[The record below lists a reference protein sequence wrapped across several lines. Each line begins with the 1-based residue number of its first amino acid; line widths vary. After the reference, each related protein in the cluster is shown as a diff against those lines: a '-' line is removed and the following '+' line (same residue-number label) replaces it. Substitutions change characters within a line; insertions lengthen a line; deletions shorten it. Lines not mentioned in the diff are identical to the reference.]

1 MDISQRY
8 LLELAM
14 SSLPTGLFICDR
26 DGIIRFINDAY
37 ANYLRVRPEDAMG
50 RHITDFI
57 PDSGIPAVIASGEP
71 ELGAWRSIQGSERKI
86 LVNRIPLRDQDG
98 HVIGAFSLT
107 LFDTPEQMQ
116 ALLQRVD
123 FLDKKVNSY
132 ARRIKSALRA
142 SHTINSILGNSPAIT
157 AFKSYLLRYARTES
171 PVLILGATGTGK
183 ELAASAIHMASNR
196 PDGPFVSINCA
207 AIPKELF
214 ESEVFGYVPGAF
226 SGAHKDGKIGQIE
239 LADQGTL
246 FLDEVGDLPLHAQ
259 VKLLRV
265 LEEKTLSRL
274 GSSQPRAV
282 DFRLVA
288 ATNRD
293 LKKMIAAGTFRE
305 DLYYRLRVVPLHLP
319 PLRERGGDLDLL
331 LAAFTERLCRVHAC
345 KAPVY
350 APETMERL
358 RRYPWPGNVREL
370 RNFAE
375 RMVILFGGKTVLPVD
390 LPPEMTPQGKP
401 EPSAEA
407 ASAACEPA
415 FLPQSAVL
423 GPDLDFKKARAVF
436 EARYLEAKLHECGGN
451 ITRLAETIGL
461 ERSYLHRKL
470 KGYGISSE

>member
-1 MDISQRY
+1 
-8 LLELAM
+8 
-14 SSLPTGLFICDR
+14 
-26 DGIIRFINDAY
+26 
-37 ANYLRVRPEDAMG
+37 MG

-226 SGAHKDGKIGQIE
+226 SGAHQGRQNR
-239 LADQGTL
+239 ADRTGRS
-246 FLDEVGDLPLHAQ
+246 GYPIP
-259 VKLLRV
+259 RR
-265 LEEKTLSRL
+265 SG
-274 GSSQPRAV
+274 GSSPARAGQAAPGAGGENPLPARIVAARAV

-305 DLYYRLRVVPLHLP
+305 DLYYRINPMTLNLP
-319 PLRERGGDLDLL
+319 PLSERVEDIPLIVRDVLNRMGGEGVRC
-331 LAAFTERLCRVHAC
+331 TESAMNAL
-345 KAPVY
+345 
-350 APETMERL
+350 M
-358 RRYPWPGNVREL
+358 RYPWPGNIREL
-370 RNFAE
+370 RN
-375 RMVILFGGKTVLPVD
+375 VLIRALSLCQDNQITLTD
-390 LPPEMTPQGKP
+390 LPSELRQQAVAESAGTDGKLQ
-401 EPSAEA
+401 SVVKNSEA
-407 ASAACEPA
+407 QTILLA
-415 FLPQSAVL
+415 L
-423 GPDLDFKKARAVF
+423 GDHHWNVAKTARA
-436 EARYLEAKLHECGGN
+436 L
-451 ITRLAETIGL
+451 
-461 ERSYLHRKL
+461 
-470 KGYGISSE
+470 GISRASMYEKMRKFSIKRPPNGF

>member
-1 MDISQRY
+1 MDISQRN

-274 GSSQPRAV
+274 GSSQPRA
-282 DFRLVA
+282 
-288 ATNRD
+288 
-293 LKKMIAAGTFRE
+293 
-305 DLYYRLRVVPLHLP
+305 YRINPMTLNLP
-319 PLRERGGDLDLL
+319 PLSERVEDIPLIVRDVLNRMGGEGVRC
-331 LAAFTERLCRVHAC
+331 TESAMNAL
-345 KAPVY
+345 
-350 APETMERL
+350 M
-358 RRYPWPGNVREL
+358 RYPWPGNIREL
-370 RNFAE
+370 RN
-375 RMVILFGGKTVLPVD
+375 VLIRALSLCQDNQITLTD
-390 LPPEMTPQGKP
+390 LPSELRQQAVAESAGTDGKLQ
-401 EPSAEA
+401 SVVKNSEA
-407 ASAACEPA
+407 QTILLA
-415 FLPQSAVL
+415 L
-423 GPDLDFKKARAVF
+423 GDHHWNVAKTARA
-436 EARYLEAKLHECGGN
+436 L
-451 ITRLAETIGL
+451 
-461 ERSYLHRKL
+461 
-470 KGYGISSE
+470 GISRASMYEKMRKFSIKRPPNGF

>member
-1 MDISQRY
+1 MDISQRN

-116 ALLQRVD
+116 ALPQRVD

-214 ESEVFGYVPGAF
+214 E
-226 SGAHKDGKIGQIE
+226 
-239 LADQGTL
+239 
-246 FLDEVGDLPLHAQ
+246 
-259 VKLLRV
+259 
-265 LEEKTLSRL
+265 
-274 GSSQPRAV
+274 
-282 DFRLVA
+282 
-288 ATNRD
+288 
-293 LKKMIAAGTFRE
+293 
-305 DLYYRLRVVPLHLP
+305 
-319 PLRERGGDLDLL
+319 
-331 LAAFTERLCRVHAC
+331 TESAMNAL
-345 KAPVY
+345 
-350 APETMERL
+350 M
-358 RRYPWPGNVREL
+358 RYPWPGNIREL
-370 RNFAE
+370 RN
-375 RMVILFGGKTVLPVD
+375 VLIRALSLCQDNQITLTD
-390 LPPEMTPQGKP
+390 LPSELRQQAVAESAGTDGKLQ
-401 EPSAEA
+401 SVVKNSEA
-407 ASAACEPA
+407 QTIILA
-415 FLPQSAVL
+415 L
-423 GPDLDFKKARAVF
+423 GDHHWNVAKTARA
-436 EARYLEAKLHECGGN
+436 L
-451 ITRLAETIGL
+451 
-461 ERSYLHRKL
+461 
-470 KGYGISSE
+470 GISRASMYEKMRKFSIKRPPNGF

>member
-1 MDISQRY
+1 MDISQRN

-183 ELAASAIHMASNR
+183 ELAASAIHMASPTAPSSASTAR
-196 PDGPFVSINCA
+196 PSRRSCSSRKSSATCPGPSPARTRTAKSGRSNWPIR
-207 AIPKELF
+207 
-214 ESEVFGYVPGAF
+214 VPYSSTKWGIF
-226 SGAHKDGKIGQIE
+226 PCTRRSSCSGCWRRKPSPGSDRRSPGPWISG
-239 LADQGTL
+239 
-246 FLDEVGDLPLHAQ
+246 
-259 VKLLRV
+259 
-265 LEEKTLSRL
+265 LS
-274 GSSQPRAV
+274 PRPT
-282 DFRLVA
+282 
-288 ATNRD
+288 ATS
-293 LKKMIAAGTFRE
+293 KK
-305 DLYYRLRVVPLHLP
+305 
-319 PLRERGGDLDLL
+319 
-331 LAAFTERLCRVHAC
+331 
-345 KAPVY
+345 
-350 APETMERL
+350 
-358 RRYPWPGNVREL
+358 
-370 RNFAE
+370 
-375 RMVILFGGKTVLPVD
+375 
-390 LPPEMTPQGKP
+390 
-401 EPSAEA
+401 
-407 ASAACEPA
+407 
-415 FLPQSAVL
+415 
-423 GPDLDFKKARAVF
+423 
-436 EARYLEAKLHECGGN
+436 
-451 ITRLAETIGL
+451 
-461 ERSYLHRKL
+461 
-470 KGYGISSE
+470 

>member
-1 MDISQRY
+1 MDTSQRN

-14 SSLPTGLFICDR
+14 SSLPTGLFICDK

-37 ANYLRVRPEDAMG
+37 ANYLRVPPEEALG

-86 LVNRIPLRDQDG
+86 LVNRIPLRENGQ
-98 HVIGAFSLT
+98 VIGALSMT
-107 LFDTPEQMQ
+107 LFDTPEQIQ
-116 ALLQRVD
+116 TLLQRVD
-123 FLDKKVNSY
+123 LLDKKVNAY

-142 SHTINSILGNSPAIT
+142 SYTIDSILGRSPAIT
-157 AFKSYLLRYARTES
+157 AFKSYLLHYARTES

-293 LKKMIAAGTFRE
+293 LKTMIAAGTFRE
-305 DLYYRLRVVPLHLP
+305 DLYYRINPMTLNLP
-319 PLRERGGDLDLL
+319 PLSERVEDIPLIVRDVLNRMGGEGVRC
-331 LAAFTERLCRVHAC
+331 TENAMNAL
-345 KAPVY
+345 
-350 APETMERL
+350 M
-358 RRYPWPGNVREL
+358 RYPWPGNIREL
-370 RNFAE
+370 RN
-375 RMVILFGGKTVLPVD
+375 VLIRALSLCQDSQITLTD
-390 LPPEMTPQGKP
+390 LPPEFRQQAVTETAATDGKLQ
-401 EPSAEA
+401 SVVKNSEA
-407 ASAACEPA
+407 QTILIALNDHHWNVA
-415 FLPQSAVL
+415 
-423 GPDLDFKKARAVF
+423 KTARA
-436 EARYLEAKLHECGGN
+436 L
-451 ITRLAETIGL
+451 
-461 ERSYLHRKL
+461 
-470 KGYGISSE
+470 GISRASMYEKMRKFSIRRPSSGF

>member
-1 MDISQRY
+1 MDISQRN

-207 AIPKELF
+207 AIP
-214 ESEVFGYVPGAF
+214 
-226 SGAHKDGKIGQIE
+226 
-239 LADQGTL
+239 
-246 FLDEVGDLPLHAQ
+246 
-259 VKLLRV
+259 
-265 LEEKTLSRL
+265 EEKTLSRL

-305 DLYYRLRVVPLHLP
+305 DLYYRINPMTLNLP
-319 PLRERGGDLDLL
+319 PLSERVEDIPLIVRDVLNRMGGEGVRC
-331 LAAFTERLCRVHAC
+331 TESAMNAL
-345 KAPVY
+345 
-350 APETMERL
+350 M
-358 RRYPWPGNVREL
+358 RYPWPGNIREL
-370 RNFAE
+370 RN
-375 RMVILFGGKTVLPVD
+375 VLIRALSLCQDNQITLTD
-390 LPPEMTPQGKP
+390 LPSELRQQAVAESAGTDGKLQ
-401 EPSAEA
+401 SVVKNSEA
-407 ASAACEPA
+407 QTIILA
-415 FLPQSAVL
+415 L
-423 GPDLDFKKARAVF
+423 GDHHWNVAKTARA
-436 EARYLEAKLHECGGN
+436 L
-451 ITRLAETIGL
+451 
-461 ERSYLHRKL
+461 
-470 KGYGISSE
+470 GISRASMYEKMRKFSIKRPPDGF

>member
-1 MDISQRY
+1 MDISQRN

-196 PDGPFVSINCA
+196 PTAPSSA
-207 AIPKELF
+207 STARPSEELF

-226 SGAHKDGKIGQIE
+226 SGAHQGRQNR
-239 LADQGTL
+239 ADRTG
-246 FLDEVGDLPLHAQ
+246 
-259 VKLLRV
+259 R
-265 LEEKTLSRL
+265 SRHPVPRRSG
-274 GSSQPRAV
+274 GSSP
-282 DFRLVA
+282 
-288 ATNRD
+288 
-293 LKKMIAAGTFRE
+293 
-305 DLYYRLRVVPLHLP
+305 
-319 PLRERGGDLDLL
+319 
-331 LAAFTERLCRVHAC
+331 
-345 KAPVY
+345 
-350 APETMERL
+350 
-358 RRYPWPGNVREL
+358 
-370 RNFAE
+370 
-375 RMVILFGGKTVLPVD
+375 
-390 LPPEMTPQGKP
+390 
-401 EPSAEA
+401 
-407 ASAACEPA
+407 
-415 FLPQSAVL
+415 
-423 GPDLDFKKARAVF
+423 ARAGQ
-436 EARYLEAKLHECGGN
+436 AAPGAGGEN
-451 ITRLAETIGL
+451 PLPDSDRRSPGPWISGL
-461 ERSYLHRKL
+461 SPRPTATSK
-470 KGYGISSE
+470 K

>member
-1 MDISQRY
+1 MDISQRN

-293 LKKMIAAGTFRE
+293 LPAEIAAGNFRE
-305 DLYYRLRVVPLHLP
+305 DLYYRLSVFQIKLP
-319 PLRERGGDLDLL
+319 SLGERPSDIDEYARHFTNVF
-331 LAAFTERLCRVHAC
+331 AA
-345 KAPVY
+345 KMDKPV
-350 APETMERL
+350 ETIEPGYLELL
-358 RRYPWPGNVREL
+358 RRHPWRGNIREL
-370 RNFAE
+370 RNVVERSMIMASDGVLRAE
-375 RMVILFGGKTVLPVD
+375 DLPVELQHGAPASD
-390 LPPEMTPQGKP
+390 DSTLPLSLRAIEKQHIARMLGHTGGNKT
-401 EPSAEA
+401 EA
-407 ASAACEPA
+407 AR
-415 FLPQSAVL
+415 LL
-423 GPDLDFKKARAVF
+423 G
-436 EARYLEAKLHECGGN
+436 
-451 ITRLAETIGL
+451 IGL
-461 ERSYLHRKL
+461 TTLYRKIEE
-470 KGYGISSE
+470 YGL

>member
-1 MDISQRY
+1 MDISQRN

-26 DGIIRFINDAY
+26 DASSVHQRRY

-50 RHITDFI
+50 RHITDSS
-57 PDSGIPAVIASGEP
+57 PIPASRRSSLPASRNSRMAEHT
-71 ELGAWRSIQGSERKI
+71 GSERKI

-142 SHTINSILGNSPAIT
+142 SHTINSILGNSPPTHGVQVLPA
-157 AFKSYLLRYARTES
+157 ALRADRIAGPHPRRDRNRQRTGGQRNPHGEQPAR
-171 PVLILGATGTGK
+171 
-183 ELAASAIHMASNR
+183 R
-196 PDGPFVSINCA
+196 PFVSINCA

-214 ESEVFGYVPGAF
+214 ESEVFGYVPGPSPARTRTAK
-226 SGAHKDGKIGQIE
+226 SGRSNWPIKAPVPRRSGGSS
-239 LADQGTL
+239 
-246 FLDEVGDLPLHAQ
+246 LHAQ

-305 DLYYRLRVVPLHLP
+305 DCTT
-319 PLRERGGDLDLL
+319 
-331 LAAFTERLCRVHAC
+331 AS
-345 KAPVY
+345 
-350 APETMERL
+350 
-358 RRYPWPGNVREL
+358 
-370 RNFAE
+370 
-375 RMVILFGGKTVLPVD
+375 
-390 LPPEMTPQGKP
+390 TP
-401 EPSAEA
+401 
-407 ASAACEPA
+407 
-415 FLPQSAVL
+415 
-423 GPDLDFKKARAVF
+423 
-436 EARYLEAKLHECGGN
+436 
-451 ITRLAETIGL
+451 
-461 ERSYLHRKL
+461 
-470 KGYGISSE
+470 

>member
-1 MDISQRY
+1 MDISQRN

-259 VKLLRV
+259 VKRGQIALR
-265 LEEKTLSRL
+265 
-274 GSSQPRAV
+274 Q
-282 DFRLVA
+282 
-288 ATNRD
+288 
-293 LKKMIAAGTFRE
+293 
-305 DLYYRLRVVPLHLP
+305 
-319 PLRERGGDLDLL
+319 
-331 LAAFTERLCRVHAC
+331 
-345 KAPVY
+345 
-350 APETMERL
+350 
-358 RRYPWPGNVREL
+358 
-370 RNFAE
+370 
-375 RMVILFGGKTVLPVD
+375 
-390 LPPEMTPQGKP
+390 
-401 EPSAEA
+401 
-407 ASAACEPA
+407 
-415 FLPQSAVL
+415 
-423 GPDLDFKKARAVF
+423 
-436 EARYLEAKLHECGGN
+436 
-451 ITRLAETIGL
+451 
-461 ERSYLHRKL
+461 
-470 KGYGISSE
+470 

>member
-1 MDISQRY
+1 MDISQRN

-132 ARRIKSALRA
+132 ARRIKSA
-142 SHTINSILGNSPAIT
+142 T

-305 DLYYRLRVVPLHLP
+305 DLYYRINPMTLNLP
-319 PLRERGGDLDLL
+319 PLSERVEDIPLIVRDVLNRMGGEGVRC
-331 LAAFTERLCRVHAC
+331 TESAMNAL
-345 KAPVY
+345 
-350 APETMERL
+350 M
-358 RRYPWPGNVREL
+358 RYPWPGNIREL
-370 RNFAE
+370 RN
-375 RMVILFGGKTVLPVD
+375 VLIRALSLCQDNQITLTD
-390 LPPEMTPQGKP
+390 LPSELRQQAVAESAGTDGKLQ
-401 EPSAEA
+401 SVVKNSEA
-407 ASAACEPA
+407 QTILLA
-415 FLPQSAVL
+415 L
-423 GPDLDFKKARAVF
+423 GDHHWNVAKTARA
-436 EARYLEAKLHECGGN
+436 L
-451 ITRLAETIGL
+451 
-461 ERSYLHRKL
+461 
-470 KGYGISSE
+470 GISRASMYEKMRKFSIKRPPNGF